1 MKDDSSEDTPSP
13 SESDMLRTRASVN
26 TKRGGGFTAPLNP
39 GSTLPTTSSSGK
51 VDDNNSG
58 PPPNDPPD
66 DSDDNKKRSGG
77 GGGGG
82 SNKNKAPRAS
92 ILERLSRQADQP
104 RTD

>member
-13 SESDMLRTRASVN
+13 SESDILRTTSRASVN

-39 GSTLPTTSSSGK
+39 GNTLPTTSSSGK
-51 VDDNNSG
+51 VADNNSSG

-77 GGGGG
+77 GGV

-92 ILERLSRQADQP
+92 ILE
-104 RTD
+104 